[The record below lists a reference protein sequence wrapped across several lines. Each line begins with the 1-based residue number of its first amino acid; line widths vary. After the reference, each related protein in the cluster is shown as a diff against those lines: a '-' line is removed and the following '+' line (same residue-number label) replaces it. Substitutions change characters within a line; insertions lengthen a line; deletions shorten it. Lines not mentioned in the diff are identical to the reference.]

1 MDLAAAPALWLLVPA
16 APIAL
21 WAALSD
27 LARMRIPNAA
37 VLALAAA
44 FAAVG
49 LAALPLPE
57 YGLRLAQGA
66 AVLALGFVGA
76 TLRLFGAGDA
86 KMAAAV
92 APYVAPGE
100 AAAFAFLLSA
110 LTLAAF
116 AAHRALRAVPAVR
129 RAAPGWASWTS
140 PKFPF
145 GVPLGAALVAHLAA
159 AA

>member
-1 MDLAAAPALWLLVPA
+1 MDLAAAPALWLLLPA

-21 WAALSD
+21 WAAVSD

-44 FAAVG
+44 FALAG
-49 LAALPLPE
+49 LVALPLPE
-57 YGLRLAQGA
+57 YGLRLAQGV

-100 AAAFAFLLSA
+100 ALDFAIVLSM
-110 LTLAAF
+110 LTLATF
-116 AAHRALRAVPAVR
+116 GVHRALRAVPAIR
-129 RAAPGWASWTS
+129 RATPGWASWTS

-145 GVPLGAALVAHLAA
+145 GVPLAAALVVHLAGA
-159 AA
+159 T